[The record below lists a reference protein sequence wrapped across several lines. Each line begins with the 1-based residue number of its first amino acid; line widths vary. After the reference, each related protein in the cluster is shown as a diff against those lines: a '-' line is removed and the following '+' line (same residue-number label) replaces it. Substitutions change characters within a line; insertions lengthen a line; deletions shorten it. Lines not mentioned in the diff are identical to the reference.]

1 MIEHVIVMASIPA
14 RAMHDLTSARPK
26 AMLPLL
32 GRPMIALVMDA
43 FYEADIRN
51 YTVVVGEAGG
61 SVVEWLTSKWHQDV
75 QLRFAAQ
82 GHQRGTA
89 SALAAARELIEGPFI
104 VTSCDAIVPQD
115 HITQMLFY
123 FDSHPSDA
131 AVLSLLVSPEE
142 APDTAG
148 VLLDPR
154 GNVAFIS
161 ESGIGAHQDFL
172 TTLPVYGFH
181 PEVLNYLD
189 RVPVSGES
197 GERVLS
203 VAIQGMIDEDQ
214 LVGSIQ
220 AEWQVKLDTPE
231 DLMRENL
238 RQLAEHDE
246 STVLSNLPPT
256 VEIID
261 PVYIEAGVSV
271 GGGSVIGPNVY
282 LEAGTVTGINVTLR
296 DAVILGRNI
305 EAGTTIEQQI
315 LAEEPQ

>member
-1 MIEHVIVMASIPA
+1 MIEHVIVMAAVPG
-14 RAMHDLTSARPK
+14 RAMHNLTSVRPK

-32 GRPMIALVMDA
+32 GKPMIARVMDA

-51 YTVVVGEAGG
+51 FTVVVGEAGG
-61 SVVEWLTSKWHQDV
+61 SIVEWLTSKWHQDV

-104 VTSCDAIVPQD
+104 ATSCDAIVPQD

-123 FDSHPSDA
+123 FDTHPSDA

-142 APDTAG
+142 ATDAAG

-154 GNVAFIS
+154 GNVGYIS
-161 ESGIGAHQDFL
+161 EQGIGAHQDFL

-203 VAIQGMIDEDQ
+203 AAIQGMIDEGQ

-220 AEWQVKLDTPE
+220 AEWQVKLETPE

-238 RQLAEHDE
+238 RLLADEGE
-246 STVLSNLPPT
+246 STVLSNVPPD
-256 VEIID
+256 VEIVD
-261 PVYIEAGVSV
+261 PVYIEEGVSL
-271 GGGSVIGPNVY
+271 GSGSVIGPNVY
-282 LEAGTVTGINVTLR
+282 LEGGTRIGSNVTIS
-296 DAVILGRNI
+296 DAVILGRHI
-305 EAGTTIEQQI
+305 EAGATIEQQI